1 MLNPTILIESLSD
14 SEMRF
19 RLRNV
24 STAYANALRRIMIA
38 EVPTMAI
45 EFVTIYENTSPLHDE
60 FVSHR
65 LGMLPLYSTAADSF
79 NYPSECTCVETSEVC
94 HLCSVKFSLSVK
106 NEKDEILEVT
116 TADLVQEQ
124 ITNDAQRSVK
134 PVKYKL
140 QLSGETKER
149 DVLIM
154 KLGKKQELRFDCV
167 VKKGIGKQH
176 AKWSPVCVASMK
188 YEPRVSITEVKALEL
203 TPQQKVDF
211 VNCCPTKVFGLNP
224 KSNNVE
230 VQNSMNCIFCYE
242 CIKKQKDFDIE
253 DIVKVEDGDF
263 IFDIETTGCLKPDEV
278 LDSAFEQ
285 LNLKLTVVK
294 EALGSINISAR

>member
-1 MLNPTILIESLSD
+1 MLNPTIIIESLNESD
-14 SEMRF
+14 MRF

-24 STAYANALRRIMIA
+24 STSYANALRRIMIA

-45 EFVTIYENTSPLHDE
+45 EFVTIFENTSPLHDE

-65 LGMLPLYSTAADSF
+65 LGMVPLYSAAADSF
-79 NYPSECTCVETSEVC
+79 NYPAECTCVETSEVC
-94 HLCSVKFSLSVK
+94 HLCSIKFSLSVK
-106 NEKDEILEVT
+106 NEDQEILEVT
-116 TADLVQEQ
+116 TADLVSEQ
-124 ITNDAQRSVK
+124 LTNDAQRSVR

-140 QLSGETKER
+140 NLKDKVEER
-149 DVLIM
+149 DVLLM
-154 KLGKKQELRFDCV
+154 KLGKKQELRLECI
-167 VKKGIGKQH
+167 VKKGVGKTH

-203 TPQQKVDF
+203 TPQQKVEF

-230 VQNSMNCIFCYE
+230 VQNPMNCIFCFE
-242 CIKKQKDFDIE
+242 CIKKQKEFDIE
-253 DIVKVEDGDF
+253 DLVRVEEGDF
-263 IFDIETTGCLKPDEV
+263 IFDVETTGCLKPDEV

-285 LNLKLTVVK
+285 LNLKLVTVK
-294 EALGSINISAR
+294 EALGSINISTR